1 MWNWSLDL
9 KRKLMTVTVNFHPNE
24 RLLNK
29 TDDLTLYLQ
38 PLYESVGA
46 FFAHSLKC
54 NRIIQKN
61 KATGFISLI
70 FLLPLFFLL

>member
-38 PLYESVGA
+38 PQYESVGA
-46 FFAHSLKC
+46 FFCSKPQMQS
-54 NRIIQKN
+54 NYSK
-61 KATGFISLI
+61 K
-70 FLLPLFFLL
+70 

>member
-9 KRKLMTVTVNFHPNE
+9 ERKLMTVTVNFHPNE

-38 PLYESVGA
+38 PR
-46 FFAHSLKC
+46 F
-54 NRIIQKN
+54 
-61 KATGFISLI
+61 
-70 FLLPLFFLL
+70 